1 MSPCKVAKC
10 QSLTKVLSRE
20 PCFLLC
26 EHFHPVQQEPT
37 RFCESYT
44 KLWRESHR
52 VVQCREKMWLAVPLL
67 LFWMLSCRETPVP
80 CQPARSLWTEKS
92 TNSQQ
97 NKCLLPSFWVLVILF
112 QQWEQR
118 NQHTELL
125 RICYDP
131 THHNSLAQVTDQVCR
146 LTRRWNSMK
155 WYLAWDLKS
164 TKHVCWA
171 SSTWTA
177 GTKQRSETI
186 CGKLPVLFE
195 EVKTNSMCK
204 HLWCC

>member
-1 MSPCKVAKC
+1 MSSAIDRDLRLCLTFAIPDLKKKVCYGCYTVSPCKVAKC

-112 QQWEQR
+112 QQ
-118 NQHTELL
+118 
-125 RICYDP
+125 
-131 THHNSLAQVTDQVCR
+131 
-146 LTRRWNSMK
+146 
-155 WYLAWDLKS
+155 
-164 TKHVCWA
+164 
-171 SSTWTA
+171 
-177 GTKQRSETI
+177 
-186 CGKLPVLFE
+186 
-195 EVKTNSMCK
+195 
-204 HLWCC
+204 